1 MGAKRLITH
10 AVLYVA
16 CLLSIYLTTLYVP
29 YADLNYVFT
38 LAFGYLSLVLI
49 VLTLSIGTI
58 LLLRNRRNPFN
69 LNIRRDIGIW
79 VGITGISHVIFAFT
93 LRFNGEIPLY
103 FIDPETLEIRG
114 DRFGISNIL
123 GALATIILTL
133 LLVTSNDYS
142 LKKLKGKRWKTLQR
156 LNYLLAFLVILH
168 TLLYQ
173 QMSRR
178 ESFFTSITV
187 LLILAL
193 LLLQGLGMWLYR
205 AKEDCRLRRSNV

>member
-10 AVLYVA
+10 AVLIVV

-38 LAFGYLSLVLI
+38 LAFGYLSLVLTI
-49 VLTLSIGTI
+49 LTLCIGTI
-58 LLLRNRRNPFN
+58 FLLRNRRNPVN

-79 VGITGISHVIFAFT
+79 AGITGILHVVFAFT
-93 LRFNGEIPLY
+93 LHFNGEILLY
-103 FIDPETLEIRG
+103 FIEPETLAIRG

-142 LKKLKGKRWKTLQR
+142 LKKLKGKSWKTLQR
-156 LNYLLAFLVILH
+156 LNYFLGFLVVLH

-193 LLLQGLGMWLYR
+193 LLLQALGIWLYR
-205 AKEDCRLRRSNV
+205 AKEDRRLRRSNV